1 MKKKA
6 LSVLLIVVV
15 LIVSVFSLSACNKE
29 EITVPDGRYIKDVE
43 SIATAPKGVG
53 SLLTSDDNALIEKA
67 FDDSLS
73 EEEKA
78 EATKQAVALLYEKAN
93 NSRIE
98 NEDKPEGVSLMV
110 QHSLGGSEQGR
121 VYMNGFTLQHGN
133 NWYYQLP
140 AQAAEGDVAGFEFI
154 ANLMA
159 PIAGNLQIAYT
170 TGEDSY
176 EYFYIMGSNTKI
188 NCAFNSFPYA
198 TYVIP
203 DGNEPT
209 SYDSFEAYQADRN
222 CRQSQLELNN
232 IGVIDCKE
240 LMTNCTIEHKDG
252 YYAISFEMDCENA
265 TKEQLDEFQRF
276 SKLDLDIGTIPLKN
290 SIKNWRAELEVWDT
304 GYAKTFRSYEVW
316 DMIVDLLG
324 GIPVSSTP
332 SNEFVY
338 VWNADEI
345 LSIVSQDE
353 EARAIINNN
362 ILADDETKIQK
373 CIEFYA
379 SKAKNGAVFVMDF
392 FTLILIL
399 VACVVAIVIVVSVTL
414 AVLFKK
420 GKLPKLAAAVER
432 DKARRKAI
440 TEQNKAD
447 RERKKELKEEKKEAK
462 NSDKHNAENSNS
474 TSVDD

>member
-6 LSVLLIVVV
+6 LSVLLVIVVLV
-15 LIVSVFSLSACNKE
+15 VGIFSLCACNKE
-29 EITVPDGRYIKDVE
+29 EIAVSDGGYIKDVE
-43 SIATAPKGVG
+43 SIATAPKGVA
-53 SLLTSDDNALIEKA
+53 SLLDSDDNALIAKA
-67 FDDSLS
+67 LDDSLS

-93 NSRIE
+93 NSRID
-98 NEDKPEGVSLMV
+98 NEGVSLMV

-121 VYMNGFTLQHGN
+121 VYMNGFTLQNGK

-154 ANLMA
+154 AKLMA

-170 TGEDSY
+170 TGDDSY
-176 EYFYIMGSNTKI
+176 EYFYIMGSNTMI
-188 NCAFNSFPYA
+188 NCAFNTFPYA

-222 CRQSQLELNN
+222 CRESQLELNN
-232 IGVIDCKE
+232 IGVIECKE

-252 YYAISFEMDCENA
+252 YYAVTFEMDCENA
-265 TKEQLDEFQRF
+265 TQEQLDEFQRF

-290 SIKNWRAELEVWDT
+290 TIKNWRAELEVWDT
-304 GYAKTFRSYEVW
+304 GYVKTFRSYEVW
-316 DMIVDLLG
+316 DMIVDILSG
-324 GIPVSSTP
+324 YPVSSTP

-353 EARAIINNN
+353 EARVIINNN

-373 CIEFYA
+373 CIEFYV
-379 SKAKNGAVFVMDF
+379 SKAKNGTVFVMDF

-399 VACVVAIVIVVSVTL
+399 VACVVAIIIIVSVTL
-414 AVLFKK
+414 AILFKK

-447 RERKKELKEEKKEAK
+447 RERKKELKDEKKEAK
-462 NSDKHNAENSNS
+462 NSDNHNAENTNS